1 MQFQDVRKS
10 LDGVVFDMVR
20 ADKDNFFEAVIV
32 SNELAK
38 VNAKLE
44 EVFGPPA
51 WPSQNQLPPQASEAT
66 KDFGGV
72 RAGQTLY
79 FWSDKKD
86 TVFAMLWPWQDGY
99 YTTIKIIRK

>member
-1 MQFQDVRKS
+1 MEFKEIRRG
-10 LDGVVFDMVR
+10 LEGVVFDTLR
-20 ADKDNFFEAVIV
+20 ADNENFFEAVILT
-32 SNELAK
+32 NELAK
-38 VNAKLE
+38 VNTSLE
-44 EVFGPPA
+44 GVFGPPA
-51 WPSQNQLPPQASEAT
+51 WPSKNQLPPQVSEVT

-99 YTTIKIIRK
+99 HVTIKIIHK